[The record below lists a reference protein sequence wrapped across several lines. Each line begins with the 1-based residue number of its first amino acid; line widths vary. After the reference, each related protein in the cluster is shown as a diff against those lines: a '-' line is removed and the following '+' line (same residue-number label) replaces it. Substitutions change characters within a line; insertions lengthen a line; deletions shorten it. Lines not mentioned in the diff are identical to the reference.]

1 MSILTDKDPFPFGK
15 HRGVRMIDV
24 PASYLDW
31 AGGQDWIGKWP
42 DVEKYII
49 DNRAVINKEL
59 ERSEE
64 EWESRKQDAAAD
76 HPF

>member
-1 MSILTDKDPFPFGK
+1 MNILTDKDPFPFGK
-15 HRGVRMIDV
+15 YKEVRMINV

-42 DVEKYII
+42 DVEKYIV

-59 ERSEE
+59 ERNEE
-64 EWESRKQDAAAD
+64 DWESRKQDAAAD
-76 HPF
+76 LPF